1 MTSEVRPAAVDAE
14 ELRCQIS
21 EKYEQVALHPEGG
34 YHFHTGRPLA
44 EMLGYSREM
53 LDWLPEPAIESF
65 AGTGNPFSMG
75 DLRLGEK
82 VVDVGCGAGTDSL
95 IAARQVG
102 PFGHLVS
109 VDMTPAMLEKAR
121 LGASLAGLANIDF
134 REGLAEALPV
144 TDGWADVVI
153 SNGVINLC
161 PDKLAVMTELN
172 RVLKPG
178 GRIQIGDIVV
188 HKEVPDDAKANID
201 LWGD

>member
-1 MTSEVRPAAVDAE
+1 MTTEVRPAAVNVE
-14 ELRCQIS
+14 ELRCLIS
-21 EKYEQVALHPEGG
+21 DKYTEVAKTPEKGF
-34 YHFHTGRPLA
+34 HFHTGRPLA
-44 EMLGYSREM
+44 MMLGYP
-53 LDWLPEPAIESF
+53 DATVDALPPGTVESF

-75 DLRLGEK
+75 DLKAGET
-82 VVDVGCGAGTDSL
+82 VLDVGCGAGFDTL

-102 PFGHLVS
+102 STGRVIS

-121 LGASLAGLANIDF
+121 ASAREAGLANIDF
-134 REGLAEALPV
+134 REGLAEALPAEDASV
-144 TDGWADVVI
+144 DVVI

-161 PDKLAVMTELN
+161 PDKMAAMQEIF

-188 HKEVPDDAKANID
+188 HKEVPEDAKADID